1 MFKKIILLALVLAIG
16 LAVLPFS
23 GASAEEN
30 TPPTSGQ
37 PVSNERLEQAWARL
51 QTAYT
56 TQSERL
62 DKSAALIEK
71 IETRIAQANAK
82 GWDTS
87 AVQAALDAFVAA
99 LPNASAAH
107 EAGAELIASHAGFDA
122 DGKVT
127 DRATAIETAKA
138 LGQVVKNT
146 RAAMNGTGEAL
157 RAAIQ
162 AFLEANGISK
172 TVTP

>member
-1 MFKKIILLALVLAIG
+1 MFKKITLLALVLAIG
-16 LAVLPFS
+16 LAILPFS

-30 TPPTSGQ
+30 TPPSGQ
-37 PVSNERLEQAWARL
+37 PVSNERLEKAWARL
-51 QTAYT
+51 QTAYA

-71 IETRIAQANAK
+71 IETRIAQANAR

-87 AVQAALDAFVAA
+87 AVQSALDAFVAA

-107 EAGAELIASHAGFDA
+107 ATGADLIASHAGFDA

-127 DRATAIETAKA
+127 DRAAAVETAKA
-138 LGQVVKNT
+138 LGQVVKST
-146 RAAMNGTGEAL
+146 RAAMNGTGDAL
-157 RAAIQ
+157 KAAIK
-162 AFLEANGISK
+162 AFLETHDLAEI
-172 TVTP
+172 PAP